1 MRYPISPVLILLL
14 TGAALL
20 APPARAAQPADRQKK
35 IEALLRNLEKK
46 ISAVRGLK
54 FKSSV
59 VVQVIPRS
67 RDAIRGIQG
76 YYSIKDKKIFLY
88 DDITGAYEHG
98 VLIHEMV
105 HALQDQHFGLAKLHQ
120 KTFSSDAEMAL
131 AALIEGDATYTM
143 IEVLKKDQPR
153 VAAMLDSPLEKARNL
168 QKAFLYA
175 QGARYVKALKERG
188 GWQAVNFAY
197 RFSPDSTAAVL
208 HPKGVK
214 TIDLG
219 PGTTRGEY
227 SIIKMLA
234 DNPATA
240 PLAFRATDGWM
251 ADRLIQKGAMKA
263 WGVVFTTKEKAL
275 RFQEALAKLGAA
287 QHPSWKSI
295 PAGAGAA
302 VWHGPK
308 GQVHAVLAQD
318 DRVLEL
324 EAPDETDYKTLLDR
338 TLGPPILRIYD
349 RKEKR
354 FLTFGEMLDR
364 LMEYDLICI
373 GETHDSEP
381 VHRVQ
386 LQVIKALFAR
396 DERLGVGME
405 MFQRPYQKVL
415 DRYGRGETTEEEF
428 LKQSDYRKRWGFPWM
443 LYRPIID
450 FCRNNHIPLAALN
463 VPGELRKRL
472 SEVGYAKLTKD
483 ERLQLGPIDFHSK
496 EHRAYWYERLAKMHG
511 EKKVSEEQK
520 ERGYQVMT
528 AWDEFMGASAAAF
541 QKERGVRRLVILA
554 GSGHIDRGFGIP
566 ARAAKRTGGKAATIH
581 IAVGGNAKKATAEPV
596 ADFMVLVE

>member
-1 MRYPISPVLILLL
+1 MRFVTFAATMLLV
-14 TGAALL
+14 TGTYCTSGS
-20 APPARAAQPADRQKK
+20 RADESADRQKK
-35 IEALLRNLEKK
+35 IDALLRDLEKK

-54 FKSSV
+54 FKSPV
-59 VVQVIPRS
+59 VAHVIPRS
-67 RDAIRGIQG
+67 KDAVRGIQG

-88 DDITGAYEHG
+88 DDITGAYERG

-105 HALQDQHFGLAKLHQ
+105 HALQDQHFGLARLHQ
-120 KTFSSDAEMAL
+120 KSFGSDAEMAL
-131 AALIEGDATYTM
+131 AALIEGDATCTM

-153 VAAMLDSPLEKARNL
+153 VAAMLDSPLEKAKNL
-168 QKAFLYA
+168 QNAFLYA

-197 RFSPDSTAAVL
+197 RFTPDATAAVL

-214 TIDLG
+214 TIALG
-219 PGTTRGEY
+219 PGKTRGEY
-227 SIIKMLA
+227 AIIKMLA
-234 DNPATA
+234 ENPVTA
-240 PLAFRATDGWM
+240 RLAFRAADGWM
-251 ADRLIQKGAMKA
+251 ADRLTQNGTSKA
-263 WGVVFTTKEKAL
+263 WVVVFTTKENAL
-275 RFQEALAKLGAA
+275 RFQAALARLAGA
-287 QHPSWKSI
+287 QHPNWKRRD
-295 PAGAGAA
+295 AGGEA
-302 VWHGPK
+302 VIWQGPK
-308 GQVHAVLAQD
+308 GQVHAVLAQGE
-318 DRVLEL
+318 RVLEL
-324 EAPDETDYKTLLDR
+324 EAPDQADYQALLDR
-338 TLGPPILRIYD
+338 TLGPPVLRIYD

-415 DRYGRGETTEEEF
+415 DRYDRGEITEKEF
-428 LKQSDYRKRWGFPWM
+428 LKQSDYHKRWGFPWM
-443 LYRPIID
+443 LYRPIVD
-450 FCRNNHIPLAALN
+450 FCRKNGLPLAALN
-463 VPGELRKRL
+463 VPGELRQRL
-472 SEVGYAKLTKD
+472 SKVGYAKLTED
-483 ERLQLGPIDFHSK
+483 EKKQLGAIDFHNK

-511 EKKVSEEQK
+511 KKKVSEAQK

-528 AWDEFMGASAAAF
+528 AWDAFMGASAAAF
-541 QKERGVRRLVILA
+541 QKERGLRRLVILA

-566 ARAAKRTGGKAATIH
+566 ARAVKRTGGKVATIH
-581 IAVGGNAKKATAEPV
+581 ITVGGDVKKSTAQPV
-596 ADFMVLVE
+596 TDFTVFVE